1 MLPYLRLLLLPRPSC
16 EGAAAQLTSPS
27 GHKSAVQD
35 WEDPGS
41 GQFNVRSKDYLRN
54 KKKEL
59 SEAAIYK
66 CTPPPQM
73 LPFRLAP
80 VLLLAL
86 FLITGSRYQLV
97 LLAYTRP

>member
-1 MLPYLRLLLLPRPSC
+1 M
-16 EGAAAQLTSPS
+16 
-27 GHKSAVQD
+27 QD

-66 CTPPPQM
+66 CASPLQM
-73 LPFRLAP
+73 LLLHLTP
-80 VLLLAL
+80 VLILAL
-86 FLITGSRYQLV
+86 LLITGSCYQQMSLTLV
-97 LLAYTRP
+97 LTAECLQSTLPVCICKHAWRSLP